1 MLCFDVLISSHCCRC
16 SRMLGRMFRTKLDL
30 ELKLRRASGPPFF
43 DLRESIA
50 NIIYEHVKEPEVGL
64 QETHFLTLISNAY
77 I

>member
-30 ELKLRRASGPPFF
+30 ELKSRKDSGPPFF

-50 NIIYEHVKEPEVGL
+50 NIIHEHVKEPEVGL

>member
-1 MLCFDVLISSHCCRC
+1 MLCFDVLYC

-30 ELKLRRASGPPFF
+30 ELKSRKDGGPPFF

-50 NIIYEHVKEPEVGL
+50 KIIREHVKEPEVGM
-64 QETHFLTLISNAY
+64 QKTHFLTLISYAY

>member
-30 ELKLRRASGPPFF
+30 ELKSRKDSGPPFF

-50 NIIYEHVKEPEVGL
+50 NIIHEHVKEPEVGM
-64 QETHFLTLISNAY
+64 QGTHFLTLISNAY

>member
-1 MLCFDVLISSHCCRC
+1 MLRFDVLIFSHC

-30 ELKLRRASGPPFF
+30 ELKLRRARGPPFF

-50 NIIYEHVKEPEVGL
+50 NIIHEHVKEPEVGL